1 MNISAVRVFRIRK
14 FLLENSRQA
23 GALSE
28 EMAEEER
35 ERERVRKEVKEEEIR
50 KRIRMTSLD

>member
-35 ERERVRKEVKEEEIR
+35 ERERVRKEMEEESK